1 MGIDFHHGMGSSRGD
16 DRRGSEGRISELRT
30 RLFQHAPAVVSSGSD
45 EPEMPTGVQ
54 VAWLILLFRGAPV
67 AGIYGA
73 KYFRGPL
80 VTSLATLWLSPSSL
94 R

>member
-1 MGIDFHHGMGSSRGD
+1 MLPLSC
-16 DRRGSEGRISELRT
+16 
-30 RLFQHAPAVVSSGSD
+30 RLDPMSPKCLQAFRL
-45 EPEMPTGVQ
+45 
-54 VAWLILLFRGAPV
+54 AWLILLFKGAPV
-67 AGIYGA
+67 AGIDGA

>member
-1 MGIDFHHGMGSSRGD
+1 MGIDFHHGVGSSRGD

-30 RLFQHAPAVVSSGSD
+30 RLFQHTPAVLSSGSD

-54 VAWLILLFRGAPV
+54 VAWLILLFRSAPV